1 MTMTRGAKGYF
12 AATLVGQVA
21 ALLRYVV
28 LSRILGPEQL
38 GYAAML
44 ILTAQFFEF
53 VTDTAVDRFVVQD
66 EKGDTITMQ
75 KVVQLALFGRGC
87 LLSLALVITAIGMRL
102 YDPASTFC
110 YSVAAL
116 AIPPLISGLLNVDQ
130 FRAQRTGDFRPA
142 SWVQVSSEISGLI
155 GTGIAAFIV
164 RDHTAILYGL
174 TAKAVAQV
182 VVSQLTSKRLY
193 GWSYSRPEAATFR
206 RFAMPLFL
214 NGLLLFFGGQGDR
227 LLVGFLGPVELG
239 KYSAILLLV
248 YYPTNVMLRFMQSI
262 HMPMMAASRVEPERL
277 RLASRAMGGRT
288 FLMAVGVIAGFTLVG
303 PFISPL
309 LFGPQFGHRP
319 EVFALLAALE
329 GARFLRLWPVIVAHA
344 EGRTTIVML
353 DNASRLVA
361 LPLAGLALLLTHS
374 LEAILIA
381 LTAGEYIALVT
392 TLGLLS
398 RVTKVSL
405 VEESGR
411 LIMLLI
417 VSLLACGW
425 ALAAPAREM
434 TAMAALLAASVAS
447 AVWILRTEH
456 QVIREAIDLAV
467 ARLGAL
473 RRRPAS

>member
-1 MTMTRGAKGYF
+1 
-12 AATLVGQVA
+12 VA
-21 ALLRYVV
+21 ALLRYVL
-28 LSRILGPEQL
+28 LSRLLGPEQL

-53 VTDTAVDRFVVQD
+53 VTDTAVDRFMVQD
-66 EKGDTITMQ
+66 EKGDTTTMQ

-87 LLSLALVITAIGMRL
+87 LLSTALVVTAIGMRI
-102 YDPASTFC
+102 YDPTSTFC

-142 SWVQVSSEISGLI
+142 SWVQVSSEIAGLI

-174 TAKAVAQV
+174 AAKAVAQV
-182 VVSQLTSKRLY
+182 VVSQLVSKRLY

-248 YYPTNVMLRFMQSI
+248 YYPTNVILRFMQSI
-262 HMPMMAASRVEPERL
+262 HMPMVSASRDDPVAFRREG
-277 RLASRAMGGRT
+277 RAMGGRT
-288 FLMAVGVIAGFTLVG
+288 FLIAVAVIAGFTLVG
-303 PFISPL
+303 PFMSPL
-309 LFGPQFGHRP
+309 LFGPGFAHRP

-329 GARFLRLWPVIVAHA
+329 GARFLRLWPMIIAHA

-361 LPLAGLALLLTHS
+361 LPLAALALLLTHS

-392 TLGLLS
+392 TLWLLA
-398 RVTKVSL
+398 RVTQVSL
-405 VEESGR
+405 VHESGR

-425 ALAAPAREM
+425 ALAVPAGQM

-447 AVWILRTEH
+447 AVWIVRSEH
-456 QVIREAIDLAV
+456 LVIRQAVTLAV
-467 ARLGAL
+467 DRLGGAL
-473 RRRPAS
+473 RRRSA

>member
-1 MTMTRGAKGYF
+1 MTRGAKGYF

-21 ALLRYVV
+21 ALLRYVL

-53 VTDTAVDRFVVQD
+53 ITDTSVDRFIVQD
-66 EKGDTITMQ
+66 KDGDTTIMQ

-87 LLSLALVITAIGMRL
+87 LLASALVVTAIGMRL
-102 YDPASTFC
+102 YDPTSTFC

-130 FRAQRTGDFRPA
+130 YRAQRTGDFRPA
-142 SWVQVSSEISGLI
+142 SVVQVTSEISGLI

-174 TAKAVAQV
+174 AAKAVAQV
-182 VVSQLTSKRLY
+182 VFSHLVAKRLY

-206 RFAMPLFL
+206 RFAIPLFL

-227 LLVGFLGPVELG
+227 LLVGFLGPAELG
-239 KYSAILLLV
+239 KYSAILLLI
-248 YYPTNVMLRFMQSI
+248 YYPTNVVLRFMQSI
-262 HMPMMAASRVEPERL
+262 HMPRIAASRTEPELL
-277 RLASRAMGGRT
+277 RREARALGGRS
-288 FLMAVGVIAGFTLVG
+288 FLLAVGVIAGFTLVG
-303 PFISPL
+303 PFMSPL
-309 LFGPQFGHRP
+309 LFGPSFAHRP

-329 GARFLRLWPVIVAHA
+329 GARFLRLWPVTIALA

-361 LPLAGLALLLTHS
+361 LPLAGLALLMTHS

-381 LTAGEYIALVT
+381 LTFGEYISLVT
-392 TLGLLS
+392 TLWLLS
-398 RVTKVSL
+398 RVTQVSL
-405 VEESGR
+405 LRESGR

-417 VSLLACGW
+417 VTTLACLW
-425 ALAAPAREM
+425 ALAVPAQQM
-434 TAMAALLAASVAS
+434 TAMGALLVAS
-447 AVWILRTEH
+447 LAATIWIVRSEH
-456 QVIREAIDLAV
+456 LVIREAIDV
-467 ARLGAL
+467 ALSRLTAL
-473 RRRPAS
+473 RRRAT